1 MNADDDIAHMQQ
13 ALAEARVAA
22 EAGEVPVGAVIVRD
36 GEILA
41 AECNAPLTSVDPTA
55 HAEVRA
61 LRAAAAAVGNYRL
74 TGASLFVTLEPC
86 AMCVGAIIHARIERL
101 VFGASD
107 PKTGAAGGA
116 FDLVGR
122 PEHNH
127 HPEVVADVAG
137 DEAGDLLRAF
147 FRARR
152 T

>member
-1 MNADDDIAHMQQ
+1 MYEDEDATHMQR
-13 ALAEARVAA
+13 ALAEARAAA
-22 EAGEVPVGAVIVRD
+22 EVGEVPVGAIVVRD
-36 GEILA
+36 GEVLA
-41 AECNAPLTSVDPTA
+41 AAGNAPVASVDPTG

-61 LRAAAAAVGNYRL
+61 LRAAAAAAGNYRL
-74 TGASLFVTLEPC
+74 SGASLFVTLEPC

-127 HPEVVADVAG
+127 NPAVVAGVAG